1 MRRPPGNSSTWIAA
15 VLSLFLVFV
24 LPICWSGA
32 MTRAF
37 ADRAQGPSNSNSNEE
52 REEREQGE
60 EITAARPA
68 AQPPTEAT
76 LLVVETPRPLA
87 HHDEE
92 ILASVAPKLHPSRFS
107 ERRLR

>member
-1 MRRPPGNSSTWIAA
+1 M
-15 VLSLFLVFV
+15 LSLFLVFV

-37 ADRAQGPSNSNSNEE
+37 ADRAQSPSNSNSNEE

-68 AQPPTEAT
+68 AQPPTEAP
-76 LLVVETPRPLA
+76 LVIVAARRTLA
-87 HHDEE
+87 HHEE
-92 ILASVAPKLHPSRFS
+92 AILASVAPKLHPSRFS